1 MEEGKYGVKGVGASL
16 LLKGRRD
23 AVILKVEI
31 RR

>member
-16 LLKGRRD
+16 LLKGRN